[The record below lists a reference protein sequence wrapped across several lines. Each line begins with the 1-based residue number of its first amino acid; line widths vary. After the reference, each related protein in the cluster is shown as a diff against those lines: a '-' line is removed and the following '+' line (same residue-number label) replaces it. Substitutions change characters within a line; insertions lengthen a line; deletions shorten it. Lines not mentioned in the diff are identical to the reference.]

1 MVDRTRREV
10 ACAAEWD
17 VGRAIGDGRRS
28 IESTRGVGEELRQAA
43 RHEVAFGRDVG
54 IIERL
59 GPLEVPEPPVE
70 VVGIEV
76 GKGDIGARRVGA
88 DHLINEAIGEWVA
101 QCDVAMGRT

>member
-1 MVDRTRREV
+1 MVDRMRREV
-10 ACAAEWD
+10 ACAAESN
-17 VGRAIGDGRRS
+17 VGRAMGDGRRS
-28 IESTRGVGEELRQAA
+28 IEGARRIREELRHAA
-43 RHEVAFGRDVG
+43 GHEEAFGRDVG